1 MFDTMLG
8 KCRLE
13 DLVHPERYSVFLRK
27 DIVSVLNMF
36 LNTGSRHR
44 LGVRSD
50 THFIL
55 MHPFFKAVN
64 WEMVLQK
71 CVTPPV
77 KPMSL
82 EFLTVH

>member
-44 LGVRSD
+44 LGARSE
-50 THFIL
+50 THSIL

-71 CVTPPV
+71 RVTPPV